1 MAKDVQKQ
9 ETPTE
14 IGVQQEAPPSSNVP
28 PILLTAQ
35 RWGSAAW
42 SVFLRQREISVA
54 AIALLLV
61 AYFQSTNSA
70 FLSGFG
76 QTNGNLQTLGQYI
89 ATPALIA
96 CGEVMLLICGEIDL
110 SVGQVFALAP
120 FVMYFMIQD
129 GIPLILSIIIALIA
143 SAAIGF
149 LNGFISVVLRVP
161 SLIATLGMQFALY
174 GLTLIISND
183 FPVPTPNGGQ
193 FAKVFATGSFS
204 EIGWAILI
212 VIIFQIIL
220 SFTPLGLHTVSTGG
234 NPIGSRE
241 VGIGVNRIKILF
253 FMVTSVLGGLGGI
266 MEAYRIT
273 SIDPQAGGGV
283 GGTVVMFNAVAG
295 AVIGGTALSGGSG
308 TIVGSFLGVAVI
320 FILQDGMTLIG
331 VSANYFYLI
340 LGIAIMA
347 AMILNV
353 RLQILR
359 QAGSQ

>member
-1 MAKDVQKQ
+1 M
-9 ETPTE
+9 
-14 IGVQQEAPPSSNVP
+14 PPLVSLW
-28 PILLTAQ
+28 IHQ
-35 RWGSAAW
+35 RCSPGAVADRDPRHA
-42 SVFLRQREISVA
+42 VRPLRA
-54 AIALLLV
+54 D
-61 AYFQSTNSA
+61 
-70 FLSGFG
+70 
-76 QTNGNLQTLGQYI
+76 
-89 ATPALIA
+89 P
-96 CGEVMLLICGEIDL
+96 
-110 SVGQVFALAP
+110 
-120 FVMYFMIQD
+120 
-129 GIPLILSIIIALIA
+129 
-143 SAAIGF
+143 
-149 LNGFISVVLRVP
+149 
-161 SLIATLGMQFALY
+161 
-174 GLTLIISND
+174 LIISND

-234 NPIGSRE
+234 NTIGSRE

-266 MEAYRIT
+266 MEAFRIT

-359 QAGSQ
+359 QAGSR